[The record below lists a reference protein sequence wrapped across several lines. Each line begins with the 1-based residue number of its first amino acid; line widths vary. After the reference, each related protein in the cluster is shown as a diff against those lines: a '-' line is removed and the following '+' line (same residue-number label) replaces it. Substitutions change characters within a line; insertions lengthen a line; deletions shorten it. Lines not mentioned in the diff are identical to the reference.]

1 MILKHWKERLRMEKD
16 DKLRATIALQSIALA
31 LDSQTFEKIRPMTE
45 AIAEILDKEPTD
57 E

>member
-1 MILKHWKERLRMEKD
+1 MEKD

-45 AIAEILDKEPTD
+45 AIAEILDKEPTK
-57 E
+57 EKLNE